1 MNNIDKHN
9 YNPTKVYDPEKT
21 LFGYLRVSSK
31 IQLEEGNSIENQFT
45 QGLRVSDQLGMEL
58 VILNEEYCST
68 MSKIRPKLEQVK
80 NGIRI
85 GVIKHLWYY
94 SRSRWTRDEIEDGLI
109 SRNYFRKFKIKV
121 YEGESGTLRR
131 LDSSQDRM
139 LDRIFTTVQQF
150 DREQRREVSISGKKH
165 MSRVHGET
173 GVFMGGTINFGF
185 KNVDKKWEVEETE
198 SRYVKKIYQ
207 MYLQGIS
214 LRNIKTF
221 LDSEGVRPRRS
232 KTWSLGT
239 LNTMLKN
246 RVYVGEYTWKDKE
259 SGELFKIVLPQII
272 SYSMFSRVQKQITKN
287 IKNYGNNMRKY
298 DTLLSG
304 VLTCGCGEN
313 ITGQIKKT
321 VNRKTY
327 GCRSMYSQWRGKEV
341 NKCLNTRTMNMDE
354 TDSLIVNRIKSI
366 VGDSNILKEK
376 FKNEVMSKKGTDSKK
391 ITFEKN
397 MIEKSIKSIDRQLD
411 TTIKSISI
419 NEVNHMLGKTIDVK
433 YHEISNLLEE
443 ELIQLED
450 KKKSYLQEID
460 DLDNQKDWIDWVS
473 KFGKDMNKRFKKPT
487 SKFIEGI
494 VDEIIVSSVMGETRD
509 GKSYQR
515 GHKFKVKFKL
525 PIVNDSIGYKN
536 TDKKSE
542 GYTVDQGKKSVETQV
557 LEVKKQGRPK
567 KNLNRKKVH
576 TNLLNSNR
584 FG

>member
-1 MNNIDKHN
+1 
-9 YNPTKVYDPEKT
+9 
-21 LFGYLRVSSK
+21 
-31 IQLEEGNSIENQFT
+31 
-45 QGLRVSDQLGMEL
+45 
-58 VILNEEYCST
+58 
-68 MSKIRPKLEQVK
+68 
-80 NGIRI
+80 
-85 GVIKHLWYY
+85 
-94 SRSRWTRDEIEDGLI
+94 
-109 SRNYFRKFKIKV
+109 
-121 YEGESGTLRR
+121 
-131 LDSSQDRM
+131 
-139 LDRIFTTVQQF
+139 
-150 DREQRREVSISGKKH
+150 
-165 MSRVHGET
+165 
-173 GVFMGGTINFGF
+173 
-185 KNVDKKWEVEETE
+185 
-198 SRYVKKIYQ
+198 

-494 VDEIIVSSVMGETRD
+494 VDEIIVSPVMGETRD

-576 TNLLNSNR
+576 TNLLNSH
-584 FG
+584 

>member
-1 MNNIDKHN
+1 MKDITKYN
-9 YNPTKVYDPEKT
+9 YDPTKIYKSSKT

-31 IQLEEGNSIENQFT
+31 VQLEEGNSIENQFT
-45 QGLRVSDQLGMEL
+45 QGLRVSKQLGMDF
-58 VILNEEYCST
+58 VILNEEFCST

-80 NGIRI
+80 NGIRT

-185 KNVDKKWEVEETE
+185 KNVDKRWEIEETE
-198 SRYVKKIYQ
+198 SVYVKKIYQ

-214 LRNIKTF
+214 LRDIKTF

-259 SGELFKIVLPQII
+259 SEESFKIVLPQII
-272 SYSMFSRVQKQITKN
+272 SYSMFSRVQKQTTKN
-287 IKNYGNNMRKY
+287 IRNYGNNMRKY
-298 DTLLSG
+298 ESLLNG
-304 VLTCGCGEN
+304 VLTCSCGEN

-327 GCRSMYSQWRGKEV
+327 GCRSSYSKWRGKEV
-341 NKCLNTRTMNMDE
+341 KPCLNTRTMNMDE
-354 TDSLIVNRIKSI
+354 TDSLVVNHIKGV
-366 VGDSNILKEK
+366 VGDSSILKEK
-376 FKNEVMSKKGTDSKK
+376 FKTEVMSKKSGDSKK
-391 ITFEKN
+391 ITSEKKKIEKN
-397 MIEKSIKSIDRQLD
+397 IKSIDKQLD

-473 KFGKDMNKRFKKPT
+473 KYGKDMDKRFEKPT
-487 SKFIEGI
+487 SKLIEGI
-494 VDEIIVSSVMGETRD
+494 VDEIIVSPIMGETRE

-515 GHKFKVKFKL
+515 GHKFKIKFKL
-525 PIVNDSIGYKN
+525 PIVNDSLKYQN

-542 GYTVDQGKKSVETQV
+542 GYEINKGDKTVETQV
-557 LEVKKQGRPK
+557 LEVKKHGRPK
-567 KNLNRKKVH
+567 KSLPQVKVH
-576 TNLLNSNR
+576 TNLFNCH
-584 FG
+584 

>member
-1 MNNIDKHN
+1 
-9 YNPTKVYDPEKT
+9 
-21 LFGYLRVSSK
+21 
-31 IQLEEGNSIENQFT
+31 
-45 QGLRVSDQLGMEL
+45 MEL

-366 VGDSNILKEK
+366 VGDSNTLKEK

-494 VDEIIVSSVMGETRD
+494 VDEIIVSPVMGETRD

-576 TNLLNSNR
+576 TNLLNSH
-584 FG
+584 

>member
-1 MNNIDKHN
+1 MKDITKYN
-9 YNPTKVYDPEKT
+9 YDPTKVYEPNKT

-31 IQLEEGNSIENQFT
+31 VQLEEGNSIENQFT
-45 QGLRVSDQLGMEL
+45 QGLKVSEQLNMEF

-68 MSKIRPKLEQVK
+68 MSKVRQKLEQVK
-80 NGIRI
+80 HGIRI
-85 GVIKHLWYY
+85 GIIKNLWYY

-109 SRNYFRKFKIKV
+109 SRNYFRKFKTKV

-185 KNVDKKWEVEETE
+185 KNIDKRWEIEETE
-198 SRYVKKIYQ
+198 STYIKKIYQ

-214 LRNIKTF
+214 LRDIKTF
-221 LDSEGVRPRRS
+221 LDTEGVRPRRS

-259 SGELFKIVLPQII
+259 SGELFKIILPQII
-272 SYSMFSRVQKQITKN
+272 SHSMFSRVQKQITKN

-304 VLTCGCGEN
+304 VLTCSCGEN

-321 VNRKTY
+321 VDRKTY
-327 GCRSMYSQWRGKEV
+327 GCRSNYSKWRGKEV
-341 NKCLNTRTMNMDE
+341 KVCLNTRTMNMDE
-354 TDSLIVNRIKSI
+354 TDSLIISRIKSV
-366 VGDSNILKEK
+366 VGESSSLKEK
-376 FKNEVMSKKGTDSKK
+376 FKNEVMSKKGTGSKEITSEKKK
-391 ITFEKN
+391 IEKN
-397 MIEKSIKSIDRQLD
+397 IKSIDKQLE

-473 KFGKDMNKRFKKPT
+473 KYGKDMEKRFEKPT
-487 SKFIEGI
+487 SKLIEGI
-494 VDEIIVSSVMGETRD
+494 VEEIIVSPVMGKTRE
-509 GKSYQR
+509 GKQYQR
-515 GHKFKVKFKL
+515 GHQFKVKFKL
-525 PIVNDSIGYKN
+525 PIVNDSLEYQN
-536 TDKKSE
+536 NEKKSD
-542 GYTVDQGKKSVETQV
+542 GYTIGKGDKSVETQV
-557 LEVKKQGRPK
+557 LEVKQQGRPK
-567 KNLNRKKVH
+567 KKSSKKKVH
-576 TNLLNSNR
+576 TNLLDSN
-584 FG
+584 

>member
-1 MNNIDKHN
+1 MKDITKYNYDPTKP
-9 YNPTKVYDPEKT
+9 YNPSKT

-45 QGLRVSDQLGMEL
+45 QGLRVSKQLNMEF
-58 VILNEEYCST
+58 VILNEEFCST
-68 MSKIRPKLEQVK
+68 MSKVRPKLEQVK
-80 NGIRI
+80 NGIRT

-109 SRNYFRKFKIKV
+109 SRNYFRKFKTKV

-185 KNVDKKWEVEETE
+185 KNIDKKWEIDETE

-207 MYLQGIS
+207 MYLQGIP
-214 LRNIKTF
+214 LRDIKTF

-259 SGELFKIVLPQII
+259 SGESFKIILPQII

-287 IKNYGNNMRKY
+287 IRNYGNNMRKY
-298 DTLLSG
+298 ESLLNG
-304 VLTCGCGEN
+304 VLTCSCGEN

-321 VNRKTY
+321 VNRKSY
-327 GCRSMYSQWRGKEV
+327 GCRSSYSKWRGKEI
-341 NKCLNTRTMNMDE
+341 KQCLNTRTMNMDE
-354 TDSLIVNRIKSI
+354 TDSLVINHIKNVIGNS
-366 VGDSNILKEK
+366 SILKEK
-376 FKNEVMSKKGTDSKK
+376 FKTEVMSKKGGDSKK
-391 ITFEKN
+391 ITSEKKK
-397 MIEKSIKSIDRQLD
+397 IEKSIKSIDKQLD

-473 KFGKDMNKRFKKPT
+473 KYSKDMDKRFKKPT
-487 SKFIEGI
+487 SKLIEGI

-576 TNLLNSNR
+576 TNLLNSN
-584 FG
+584 